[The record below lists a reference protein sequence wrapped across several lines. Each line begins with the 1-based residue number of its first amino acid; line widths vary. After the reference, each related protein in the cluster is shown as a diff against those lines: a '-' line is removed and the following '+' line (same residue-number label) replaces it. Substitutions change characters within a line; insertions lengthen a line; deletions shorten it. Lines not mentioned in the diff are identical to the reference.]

1 MAIKKKVDKNAESF
15 ISKGGSVKN
24 DKGFQKPV
32 SVLIKFPK
40 DLIDRVN
47 DAINL
52 TPWKSRTSWIID
64 AVFEK
69 LEREKN
75 DN

>member
-1 MAIKKKVDKNAESF
+1 MAIKKKVDKNADSF

-24 DKGFQKPV
+24 EKAFQKLT

-40 DLIDRVN
+40 DLLDRVN
-47 DAINL
+47 DEINL